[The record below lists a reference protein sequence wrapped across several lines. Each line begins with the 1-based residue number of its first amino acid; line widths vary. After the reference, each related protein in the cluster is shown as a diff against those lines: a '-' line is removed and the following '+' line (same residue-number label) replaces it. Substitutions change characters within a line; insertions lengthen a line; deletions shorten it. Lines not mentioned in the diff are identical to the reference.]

1 VGGRKL
7 WGTFAQEWEL
17 RGTPPPRPLSVCP
30 IMAEAAEITDL
41 PRLHSNPS
49 RTATVR
55 SGATER
61 AEAQRPQIYAISGLW
76 MPIGAQERIGRSR
89 VANPAISTACGS
101 FWPAFVPPNWTSVKA
116 ARLGHDRWR
125 YAAHWGCRAGHH
137 SASGAREPPAADTK
151 WKVGNLPAPSPR
163 DAPKWAPMRGPNSTR
178 KVRAKVPGWGR

>member
-1 VGGRKL
+1 M
-7 WGTFAQEWEL
+7 
-17 RGTPPPRPLSVCP
+17 RGTPPPPPLSVCP